1 VRLSILGTDYD
12 HIPDMIQEDNPEEG
26 NSLDCNMDVLED
38 LQVLLEVQVDPLE
51 AHLVNQLEDH
61 LEAHLQVVQLD
72 DHLVAHGED
81 QLVVREEDHV
91 VGHLVPHVENH
102 LVVHVEVLHEDL
114 QACQE
119 DDEMMEAAL
128 ELLEML

>member
-1 VRLSILGTDYD
+1 MS
-12 HIPDMIQEDNPEEG
+12 H
-26 NSLDCNMDVLED
+26 LDCNMDVLED

-72 DHLVAHGED
+72 D
-81 QLVVREEDHV
+81 QLVGREEDHV

>member
-1 VRLSILGTDYD
+1 MS
-12 HIPDMIQEDNPEEG
+12 H
-26 NSLDCNMDVLED
+26 LDCNMDVLED

-81 QLVVREEDHV
+81 QLVVREEVHV

>member
-1 VRLSILGTDYD
+1 
-12 HIPDMIQEDNPEEG
+12 
-26 NSLDCNMDVLED
+26 MD
-38 LQVLLEVQVDPLE
+38 
-51 AHLVNQLEDH
+51 
-61 LEAHLQVVQLD
+61 QLD
-72 DHLVAHGED
+72 DHFVDGEDHLVA
-81 QLVVREEDHV
+81 REEDHV

-102 LVVHVEVLHEDL
+102 LVVHVEVLHED

>member
-1 VRLSILGTDYD
+1 MS
-12 HIPDMIQEDNPEEG
+12 H
-26 NSLDCNMDVLED
+26 LDCNMDVLED

-119 DDEMMEAAL
+119 DDEMMGAAL

>member
-1 VRLSILGTDYD
+1 MS
-12 HIPDMIQEDNPEEG
+12 H
-26 NSLDCNMDVLED
+26 LDCNMDVLED

-91 VGHLVPHVENH
+91 VGHLVLHVENH

-119 DDEMMEAAL
+119 DDEMLEAAL

>member
-1 VRLSILGTDYD
+1 
-12 HIPDMIQEDNPEEG
+12 
-26 NSLDCNMDVLED
+26 
-38 LQVLLEVQVDPLE
+38 
-51 AHLVNQLEDH
+51 
-61 LEAHLQVVQLD
+61 
-72 DHLVAHGED
+72 
-81 QLVVREEDHV
+81 VVREEDHV
-91 VGHLVPHVENH
+91 VGHLVLHVENH